1 MTPLNSVKLKKNYL
15 RFNFKLIYWAI
26 YTDFLIRPILWLL
39 LMDNISIQ
47 TNGFDIDYIN
57 GWYKWLI
64 FLEVPKESEFVKFG
78 MFPQNFLLSVNILRF
93 AKF

>member
-1 MTPLNSVKLKKNYL
+1 
-15 RFNFKLIYWAI
+15 
-26 YTDFLIRPILWLL
+26 
-39 LMDNISIQ
+39 MDNISIQ